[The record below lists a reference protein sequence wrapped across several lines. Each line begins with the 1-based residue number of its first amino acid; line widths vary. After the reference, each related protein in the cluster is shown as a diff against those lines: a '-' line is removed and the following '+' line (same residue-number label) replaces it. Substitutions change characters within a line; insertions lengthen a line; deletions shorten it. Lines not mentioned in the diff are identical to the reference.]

1 MKDNNNKKKKKSA
14 RLSQKKWLR
23 TRHKVVRL
31 LLNLPFGTYVRLKY
45 RIKVEKFREQKKRPY
60 LVLFNHQTGFDQFF
74 VSMAFDRP
82 VYFVASDDIF
92 TNGFSSSLIKY
103 LVAPIPIKKQSA
115 DITAVMNCIRVAREG
130 GTIALAP
137 EGNRTFGGSPCH
149 MNDAIVPLARK
160 LGMPI
165 LLYRIEG
172 GYGVHPRWSDR
183 VRKGGMRAYVS
194 RVIEPEEYANMTNDE
209 LFLAIKDG
217 LHTVEG
223 RGEKSY
229 PDKRCAEYI
238 ERALYT
244 CPVCGMT
251 ELYSEGRG
259 VTCKKC
265 GGRVTVNDDMTL
277 TGDNLPFVNVGE
289 WYDWQSAYI
298 NSIDPR
304 TLGDGPLHTGVCSLY
319 RVVPNTKKQPVADN
333 LPLSLYSDRIEVGD
347 LTLPFEGT
355 SVVTVLGKNKL
366 NVYHGDKVYQI
377 KSDKR
382 FCALR
387 YVNIFYRVKNLTK
400 ENENDGFLGL

>member
-1 MKDNNNKKKKKSA
+1 MKENNTKTKKPQRKK
-14 RLSQKKWLR
+14 QKKWLR
-23 TRHKVVRL
+23 TRHKVVRAL
-31 LLNLPFGTYVRLKY
+31 LSLPFGTYVRLKY
-45 RIKVEKFREQKKRPY
+45 RIKVENFREKTKRPY
-60 LVLFNHQTGFDQFF
+60 LILFNHQTGYDQFF
-74 VSMAFDRP
+74 VPMAFDRP
-82 VYFVASDDIF
+82 VYLVASDDIF

-103 LVAPIPIKKQSA
+103 LVAPIPIKKQST

-130 GTIALAP
+130 GTIAIAP
-137 EGNRTFGGSPCH
+137 EGNRTFGGSPCY
-149 MNDAIVPLARK
+149 MNNTIVPLARK

-165 LLYRIEG
+165 LLFRIEG

-194 RVIEPEEYANMTNDE
+194 RVIEPQEYREMTDDE

-251 ELYSEGRG
+251 ELYSEGRT

-265 GGRVTVNDDMTL
+265 GGSVTVNDDMTL
-277 TGDNLPFVNVGE
+277 TGDNLPFGNVGE
-289 WYDWQSAYI
+289 WYDWQCGYI

-304 TLGDGPLHTGVCSLY
+304 THGDTPLHTATCKLFE
-319 RVVPNTKKQPVADN
+319 VVPNQKKRLIAVD
-333 LPLSLYSDRIEVGD
+333 LPLSLWSDRIEVGETV
-347 LTLPFEGT
+347 LRFEGT

-366 NVYHGDKVYQI
+366 NIYHGDKVYQI

-387 YVNIFYRVKNLTK
+387 YMNIFYRVKNLAK